1 MFVIRELRQIRA
13 LGSPARQAIVDALET
28 MGPCSAFELG
38 EVLGRTSDRLYY
50 HLQILKKAGLVRS
63 RTERNRAG
71 RLQERF
77 DLPGRPTR
85 LRYVPSDPKN
95 AAAITKL
102 VGAALR
108 DAHRAFGKAFRHDAV
123 VQGAGRTLWAG
134 RRTGWLA
141 VEEVRQLNVLLHQVI
156 GILER
161 PRHGRGGTR
170 LYSFTFAF
178 SPYGESPSVARTPR
192 RARPAGLGSMRRRS
206 ALVTRRKSV

>member
-38 EVLGRTSDRLYY
+38 QVLGRTSDRLYY
-50 HLQILKKAGLVRS
+50 HLKILKKSGVVRS
-63 RTERNRAG
+63 RLERNGAG

-85 LRYVPSDPKN
+85 LRYVPSDSRN
-95 AAAITKL
+95 VAAITKL
-102 VGAALR
+102 VGAVLR
-108 DAHRAFGKAFRHDAV
+108 DAQRAFGKAFTKDAV
-123 VQGAGRTLWAG
+123 VQGPGRTLWAG

-141 VEEVRQLNVLLHQVI
+141 ARDVKRLNVLLHQMI
-156 GILER
+156 GIVER
-161 PRHGRGGTR
+161 PRRERRSAR

-178 SPYGESPSVARTPR
+178 SPYGEFPSDAGKRNARTPR
-192 RARPAGLGSMRRRS
+192 RARARS
-206 ALVTRRKSV
+206 R

>member
-38 EVLGRTSDRLYY
+38 QVLGRTSDRLYY
-50 HLQILKKAGLVRS
+50 HLQILKKAGVVRS
-63 RTERNRAG
+63 RRERNAAG

-85 LRYVPSDPKN
+85 LRYIPSDSKN
-95 AAAITKL
+95 VAAITKL

-108 DAHRAFGKAFRHDAV
+108 DAHRAFGKAFTQDAV

-141 VEEVRQLNVLLHQVI
+141 VREVRRLNVLLHQMI
-156 GILER
+156 EILER
-161 PRHGRGGTR
+161 PRHGRRSAR

-178 SPYGESPSVARTPR
+178 SPYGESPSDAAERNGRSPR
-192 RARPAGLGSMRRRS
+192 RARARPR
-206 ALVTRRKSV
+206 

>member
-13 LGSPARQAIVDALET
+13 LGSPARQAIVDALEN

-50 HLQILKKAGLVRS
+50 HLQILKKAGVVRS
-63 RTERNRAG
+63 RRERNRAG
-71 RLQERF
+71 RFQERF

-85 LRYVPSDPKN
+85 LRYIPSDSKN
-95 AAAITKL
+95 VAAITKL

-108 DAHRAFGKAFRHDAV
+108 DAHRAFGKAFTQKAV
-123 VQGAGRTLWAG
+123 VQGAERTLWAG

-141 VEEVRQLNVLLHQVI
+141 IREVRRLNILLHQMI

-161 PRHGRGGTR
+161 PRHGRRGAR

-178 SPYGESPSVARTPR
+178 SPYGESSSDAAERNARAPR
-192 RARPAGLGSMRRRS
+192 RARAKPR
-206 ALVTRRKSV
+206 

>member
-28 MGPCSAFELG
+28 MGPCSAVELG

-50 HLQILKKAGLVRS
+50 HLQILKKAGVVRS
-63 RTERNRAG
+63 RRERNRAG
-71 RLQERF
+71 RFQERF

-85 LRYVPSDPKN
+85 LQYVPSDTKN

-102 VGAALR
+102 VGATLR
-108 DAHRAFGKAFRHDAV
+108 DAHRAFGTAFTQDPT
-123 VQGAGRTLWAG
+123 VQGAARTLWAG

-141 VEEVRQLNVLLHQVI
+141 VKDVTRLNTLLHQLV

-161 PRHGRGGTR
+161 PRRGRRSAR

-178 SPYGESPSVARTPR
+178 SPYGKSPLGAGKRRAKSPR
-192 RARPAGLGSMRRRS
+192 RARPGHR
-206 ALVTRRKSV
+206 

>member
-50 HLQILKKAGLVRS
+50 HLQILKKAGVIRS
-63 RTERNRAG
+63 RRERNRAG

-85 LRYVPSDPKN
+85 LRYVPSDSRN
-95 AAAITKL
+95 VAAITKL
-102 VGAALR
+102 VGGTLR
-108 DAHRAFGKAFRHDAV
+108 DAHRAFGKAFTQDAI
-123 VQGAGRTLWAG
+123 VQGAGRNLWAG

-141 VEEVRQLNVLLHQVI
+141 AREVARMNVLLRQMM

-161 PRHGRGGTR
+161 PRRGRPSAR
-170 LYSFTFAF
+170 LYAFTFAF
-178 SPYGESPSVARTPR
+178 SPYGESPSNPVKRDARSPR
-192 RARPAGLGSMRRRS
+192 RARVGRR
-206 ALVTRRKSV
+206 

>member
-28 MGPCSAFELG
+28 TGPCSAFELG
-38 EVLGRTSDRLYY
+38 QVLGRTSDRLYY
-50 HLQILKKAGLVRS
+50 HLQILKKSGIVRS
-63 RTERNRAG
+63 RRERNRAG

-85 LRYVPSDPKN
+85 LRYVPSDSKN
-95 AAAITKL
+95 VAAVTKL

-108 DAHRAFGKAFRHDAV
+108 DAQRAFGKAFTPDAV

-141 VEEVRQLNVLLHQVI
+141 AREVRRLNVLLHQMI
-156 GILER
+156 AILER
-161 PRHGRGGTR
+161 PRHGRRGTR

-178 SPYGESPSVARTPR
+178 SPYGESPSGAAERNARSPR
-192 RARPAGLGSMRRRS
+192 RARARNR
-206 ALVTRRKSV
+206 

>member
-28 MGPCSAFELG
+28 TGPCSAFELG
-38 EVLGRTSDRLYY
+38 QVLGRTSDRLYY
-50 HLQILKKAGLVRS
+50 HLQILKKAGVVRS
-63 RTERNRAG
+63 RRERNRAG

-77 DLPGRPTR
+77 DLPGRPTW
-85 LRYVPSDPKN
+85 LRYIPSDSKN
-95 AAAITKL
+95 VAAISKL

-108 DAHRAFGKAFRHDAV
+108 DAHRAFGKAFTQDAV

-141 VEEVRQLNVLLHQVI
+141 VKEVRRLNALLHEMI

-161 PRHGRGGTR
+161 PRRGRRGAR

-178 SPYGESPSVARTPR
+178 SPYGEPPSDAEDRNARTPR
-192 RARPAGLGSMRRRS
+192 RARARPR
-206 ALVTRRKSV
+206 

>member
-13 LGSPARQAIVDALET
+13 LGSPARQAIVDALESL
-28 MGPCSAFELG
+28 GPCSAFELG

-50 HLQILKKAGLVRS
+50 HLQILKKVGIVRS
-63 RTERNRAG
+63 RRERNRAG
-71 RLQERF
+71 RLEERF

-85 LRYVPSDPKN
+85 LRYLPSDPKN
-95 AAAITKL
+95 VAAITKL

-108 DAHRAFGKAFRHDAV
+108 DAHRGFGKAFTKDAV
-123 VQGAGRTLWAG
+123 VQGEGRTLWAG

-141 VEEVRQLNVLLHQVI
+141 VGEVKRLNALLQQVI

-161 PRHGRGGTR
+161 PRHGQRNAR

-178 SPYGESPSVARTPR
+178 SPYGKSSSHAAERNARPPR
-192 RARPAGLGSMRRRS
+192 RARTTPP
-206 ALVTRRKSV
+206 

>member
-38 EVLGRTSDRLYY
+38 QVLGRTSDRLYY
-50 HLQILKKAGLVRS
+50 HLQILKKSGIVRS
-63 RTERNRAG
+63 RRERNVAG

-85 LRYVPSDPKN
+85 LRYIPSDSKN
-95 AAAITKL
+95 VAAITKL

-108 DAHRAFGKAFRHDAV
+108 DAQRAFGKAFTQGAV

-141 VEEVRQLNVLLHQVI
+141 VRDVRRLNVLLHQMI

-161 PRHGRGGTR
+161 PRHGRRNTR

-178 SPYGESPSVARTPR
+178 SPYGESRSDAAERNARTPR
-192 RARPAGLGSMRRRS
+192 RARASPR
-206 ALVTRRKSV
+206 

>member
-1 MFVIRELRQIRA
+1 MFVIRDLRQIRA

-38 EVLGRTSDRLYY
+38 QVLGRSSDRLYY
-50 HLQILKKAGLVRS
+50 HLQILRKAGIVRS
-63 RTERNRAG
+63 RRERNRAG

-85 LRYVPSDPKN
+85 LRYDPSDAKN
-95 AAAITKL
+95 VAAITKL

-108 DAHRAFGKAFRHDAV
+108 DAQRAFGKAFTQDAV
-123 VQGAGRTLWAG
+123 VQGPARTLWAG

-141 VEEVRQLNVLLHQVI
+141 VKDIKRVNALLREVI

-161 PRHGRGGTR
+161 PRHGRPGAR

-178 SPYGESPSVARTPR
+178 SPYGEAVSGAGKRRR
-192 RARPAGLGSMRRRS
+192 RAPGGSQ
-206 ALVTRRKSV
+206 K

>member
-13 LGSPARQAIVDALET
+13 LGSPARQAIVDALES

-50 HLQILKKAGLVRS
+50 HLQILKKAGVVRS
-63 RTERNRAG
+63 RRERNRAG

-85 LRYVPSDPKN
+85 LRYIPSDSKN
-95 AAAITKL
+95 VAAITKL
-102 VGAALR
+102 VGSALR
-108 DAHRAFGKAFRHDAV
+108 EAHRAFGKAFTQDAV
-123 VQGAGRTLWAG
+123 VQGGGRTLWAG

-141 VEEVRQLNVLLHQVI
+141 VREVRQLNVLLHQII

-161 PRHGRGGTR
+161 PRHGRRSAR

-178 SPYGESPSVARTPR
+178 SPYGRSPSGTGERNARTPR
-192 RARPAGLGSMRRRS
+192 RARAGPR
-206 ALVTRRKSV
+206 

>member
-28 MGPCSAFELG
+28 TGPCSAFELG

-50 HLQILKKAGLVRS
+50 HLQILKKAGVVRS
-63 RTERNRAG
+63 RRERNGAG

-85 LRYVPSDPKN
+85 LRYIPSDSKN
-95 AAAITKL
+95 VAAITKL
-102 VGAALR
+102 VGAAFR
-108 DAHRAFGKAFRHDAV
+108 DAHRAFGKAFTQDAV

-134 RRTGWLA
+134 RRTGWLT
-141 VEEVRQLNVLLHQVI
+141 VREVTRVNALLHQMI

-161 PRHGRGGTR
+161 PRRGQRSER

-178 SPYGESPSVARTPR
+178 SPYGRSPSDAGKPNARTPR
-192 RARPAGLGSMRRRS
+192 RARARPR
-206 ALVTRRKSV
+206 

>member
-13 LGSPARQAIVDALET
+13 LGAPARQAIVDALET

-38 EVLGRTSDRLYY
+38 QVLGRTSDRLYY
-50 HLQILKKAGLVRS
+50 HLQILKRAGIVRS
-63 RTERNRAG
+63 RRERNAAG

-85 LRYVPSDPKN
+85 LRYAPSDSKN
-95 AAAITKL
+95 VAAITKV

-108 DAHRAFGKAFRHDAV
+108 DAHRAFGKAFTKDAV
-123 VQGAGRTLWAG
+123 VQGGGRTLWAG
-134 RRTGWLA
+134 RRTGWLT
-141 VEEVRQLNVLLHQVI
+141 VREVRRLNVLLHQMI

-161 PRHGRGGTR
+161 PRHGRRSAR

-178 SPYGESPSVARTPR
+178 SPYGAGHAEAVERNARSTR
-192 RARPAGLGSMRRRS
+192 RARN
-206 ALVTRRKSV
+206 

>member
-13 LGSPARQAIVDALET
+13 LASPARQAIVDALET

-38 EVLGRTSDRLYY
+38 KVLGRTSDRLYY
-50 HLQILKKAGLVRS
+50 HLQILKKAGVVRS
-63 RTERNRAG
+63 RRERNRAG

-85 LRYVPSDPKN
+85 LQYIPSDSKN
-95 AAAITKL
+95 VAAITKL

-108 DAHRAFGKAFRHDAV
+108 DAHRAFGKAFTQDAI

-141 VEEVRQLNVLLHQVI
+141 VREVTRLNALLHQMI
-156 GILER
+156 RILER
-161 PRHGRGGTR
+161 PRRGRRSAR

-178 SPYGESPSVARTPR
+178 SPYGESPSDAGERNARTPR
-192 RARPAGLGSMRRRS
+192 RARAGPR
-206 ALVTRRKSV
+206 